1 MVSRLWAQADRVGRC
16 DPPLLGPGCFRR
28 KRALAVSALL
38 ICLLTSQGN
47 AFAVASHSLVYESS
61 KGRLMS
67 GRAER
72 SVRSIGTDPVAFTE
86 FYRAHVD
93 EVTRFVARRVADP
106 QLVADL
112 TAEVFLAVIEAAARY
127 RGSYGGPRTWLYGIA
142 RNVIAAEFRR
152 SAREQ
157 RAESLIAGRRLLDAD
172 DVDRLMERIDAFR
185 QVREL
190 HEVLRGLPEG
200 ERAVLELVSVD
211 GLTVAEAAAALNIRQ
226 VAARVRLHRARQ
238 ALRSA
243 QVQPILGEEV
253 MS

>member
-1 MVSRLWAQADRVGRC
+1 MT
-16 DPPLLGPGCFRR
+16 
-28 KRALAVSALL
+28 SA
-38 ICLLTSQGN
+38 GN
-47 AFAVASHSLVYESS
+47 VFPATGHSLVYESS
-61 KGRLMS
+61 KGAPMS
-67 GRAER
+67 GRAEPP
-72 SVRSIGTDPVAFTE
+72 VRSIGTDPAAFTE

-127 RGSYGGPRTWLYGIA
+127 RGSFGGPRTWLYGIA

-172 DVDRLMERIDAFR
+172 DIDRLMEQIDAFR

-190 HEVLRGLPEG
+190 HKMLRALPEG

-226 VAARVRLHRARQ
+226 VTARVRLHRARQ
-238 ALRSA
+238 ALLPDP
-243 QVQPILGEEV
+243 VQPVPEEEV
-253 MS
+253 VS

>member
-1 MVSRLWAQADRVGRC
+1 
-16 DPPLLGPGCFRR
+16 
-28 KRALAVSALL
+28 
-38 ICLLTSQGN
+38 LLTSQGN
-47 AFAVASHSLVYESS
+47 AFAVASHSLVYESW
-61 KGRLMS
+61 KGPLMS
-67 GRAER
+67 GRVGPP
-72 SVRSIGTDPVAFTE
+72 VRSIGTDPVAFTE

-142 RNVIAAEFRR
+142 RHVIAAEVRR

-172 DVDRLMERIDAFR
+172 DVDRLMEKIDAFR
-185 QVREL
+185 QVRAL
-190 HEVLRGLPEG
+190 HAVLRVLPEG

-226 VAARVRLHRARQ
+226 VTARVRLHRARQ
-238 ALRSA
+238 ALLPGPA
-243 QVQPILGEEV
+243 QPVVEEEV

>member
-1 MVSRLWAQADRVGRC
+1 
-16 DPPLLGPGCFRR
+16 
-28 KRALAVSALL
+28 
-38 ICLLTSQGN
+38 
-47 AFAVASHSLVYESS
+47 
-61 KGRLMS
+61 MS
-67 GRAER
+67 GRAEP
-72 SVRSIGTDPVAFTE
+72 SVRSIGTDPVAFIE

-106 QLVADL
+106 QLVA
-112 TAEVFLAVIEAAARY
+112 EVFLAVIEAAARY
-127 RGSYGGPRTWLYGIA
+127 RGSHGGPRTWLYGIA

-172 DVDRLMERIDAFR
+172 DVERLTERIDALR

-190 HEVLRGLPEG
+190 HAALRALPEG

-211 GLTVAEAAAALNIRQ
+211 GLTIAEAAAALRIRQ
-226 VAARVRLHRARQ
+226 VAARVRLHRARKS
-238 ALRSA
+238 LLSA
-243 QVQPILGEEV
+243 PVPPVAAEGV

>member
-1 MVSRLWAQADRVGRC
+1 MGV
-16 DPPLLGPGCFRR
+16 
-28 KRALAVSALL
+28 
-38 ICLLTSQGN
+38 T
-47 AFAVASHSLVYESS
+47 SS
-61 KGRLMS
+61 KELPMNPW
-67 GRAER
+67 AEPR
-72 SVRSIGTDPVAFTE
+72 VRSIGTDPAAFTQ

-93 EVTRFVARRVADP
+93 EVTRFVTRRVADP
-106 QLVADL
+106 QLAADL
-112 TAEVFLAVIEAAARY
+112 TAEVFLAAIEAAARY
-127 RGSYGGPRTWLYGIA
+127 RGSFGGPRTWLYGIA

-190 HEVLRGLPEG
+190 HEVLRTLPDG

-238 ALRSA
+238 ALLSRPVRSL
-243 QVQPILGEEV
+243 VGE
-253 MS
+253 

>member
-1 MVSRLWAQADRVGRC
+1 
-16 DPPLLGPGCFRR
+16 
-28 KRALAVSALL
+28 
-38 ICLLTSQGN
+38 
-47 AFAVASHSLVYESS
+47 VYESS
-61 KGRLMS
+61 KGPLMS
-67 GRAER
+67 GRAEQPVR
-72 SVRSIGTDPVAFTE
+72 SVGTDPVAFAE
-86 FYRAHVD
+86 FYRAYVD
-93 EVTRFVARRVADP
+93 DVTRFVARRVADP

-127 RGSYGGPRTWLYGIA
+127 RGSHGGPRTWLYGIA
-142 RNVIAAEFRR
+142 RNIIAAEFRR

-172 DVDRLMERIDAFR
+172 DVDRLMERIDALR

-190 HEVLRGLPEG
+190 HEVLRALPEG

-211 GLTVAEAAAALNIRQ
+211 GLTVAQAAAVLNIRQ

-238 ALRSA
+238 RLLSA
-243 QVQPILGEEV
+243 PVQPIAEEEV

>member
-1 MVSRLWAQADRVGRC
+1 
-16 DPPLLGPGCFRR
+16 
-28 KRALAVSALL
+28 
-38 ICLLTSQGN
+38 
-47 AFAVASHSLVYESS
+47 
-61 KGRLMS
+61 MS
-67 GRAER
+67 GRAEPP
-72 SVRSIGTDPVAFTE
+72 VRLIGTDPAAFAE
-86 FYRAHVD
+86 FYRAHVG

-127 RGSYGGPRTWLYGIA
+127 RGSFGGPRTWLYGIA

-157 RAESLIAGRRLLDAD
+157 RAERLIAGRRLLDAD
-172 DVDRLMERIDAFR
+172 DIDRLMEQIDAFR

-190 HEVLRGLPEG
+190 HKMLQALPEG

-226 VAARVRLHRARQ
+226 VTARVRLHRARQ
-238 ALRSA
+238 ALLPAPVRP
-243 QVQPILGEEV
+243 VPEEEV

>member
-1 MVSRLWAQADRVGRC
+1 
-16 DPPLLGPGCFRR
+16 
-28 KRALAVSALL
+28 
-38 ICLLTSQGN
+38 
-47 AFAVASHSLVYESS
+47 
-61 KGRLMS
+61 MS
-67 GRAER
+67 GRAEP
-72 SVRSIGTDPVAFTE
+72 SVRSIGSDPAAFTE

-127 RGSYGGPRTWLYGIA
+127 RGSHGGPRTWLYGIA

-172 DVDRLMERIDAFR
+172 DVERLTERIDAMR

-190 HEVLRGLPEG
+190 HAALQALPEG

-211 GLTVAEAAAALNIRQ
+211 GLTVAEAAEVLRIRQ
-226 VAARVRLHRARQ
+226 VAARVRLHRARK
-238 ALRSA
+238 ALLPAPVSPA
-243 QVQPILGEEV
+243 LAEGV
-253 MS
+253 MP